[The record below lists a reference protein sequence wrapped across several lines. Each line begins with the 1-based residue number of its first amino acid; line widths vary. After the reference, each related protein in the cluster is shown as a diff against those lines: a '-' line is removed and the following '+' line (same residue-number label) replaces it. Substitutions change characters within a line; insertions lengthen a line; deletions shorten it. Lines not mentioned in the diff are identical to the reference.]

1 MKFKYILIVLSVLQF
16 GACSD
21 DKGNYIYKEI
31 NELMVVENLE
41 KGKLYTKVSFVD
53 SLSFD
58 PVINSTLKDFN
69 EADYEYLC
77 MGHRTKRILRI
88 ERKEYQTY

>member
-31 NELMVVENLE
+31 NELMVVENL
-41 KGKLYTKVSFVD
+41 VSYIQK
-53 SLSFD
+53 SLLSIAFH
-58 PVINSTLKDFN
+58 L
-69 EADYEYLC
+69 
-77 MGHRTKRILRI
+77 IL
-88 ERKEYQTY
+88 

>member
-58 PVINSTLKDFN
+58 PVINR
-69 EADYEYLC
+69 
-77 MGHRTKRILRI
+77 H
-88 ERKEYQTY
+88 

>member
-69 EADYEYLC
+69 EADYEYLWKAIPK
-77 MGHRTKRILRI
+77 GVDFN
-88 ERKEYQTY
+88 

>member
-41 KGKLYTKVSFVD
+41 KGKLYT
-53 SLSFD
+53 SLF
-58 PVINSTLKDFN
+58 
-69 EADYEYLC
+69 C
-77 MGHRTKRILRI
+77 R
-88 ERKEYQTY
+88 

>member
-31 NELMVVENLE
+31 NELMVVENLDCL
-41 KGKLYTKVSFVD
+41 LYTSD
-53 SLSFD
+53 A
-58 PVINSTLKDFN
+58 
-69 EADYEYLC
+69 ADD
-77 MGHRTKRILRI
+77 
-88 ERKEYQTY
+88 

>member
-58 PVINSTLKDFN
+58 PVIMNIYGRQFLK
-69 EADYEYLC
+69 EL
-77 MGHRTKRILRI
+77 ILI
-88 ERKEYQTY
+88 KLSM

>member
-41 KGKLYTKVSFVD
+41 KGKLYTKVSFVASD
-53 SLSFD
+53 
-58 PVINSTLKDFN
+58 
-69 EADYEYLC
+69 
-77 MGHRTKRILRI
+77 LRPSWWQVGNACPY
-88 ERKEYQTY
+88 R